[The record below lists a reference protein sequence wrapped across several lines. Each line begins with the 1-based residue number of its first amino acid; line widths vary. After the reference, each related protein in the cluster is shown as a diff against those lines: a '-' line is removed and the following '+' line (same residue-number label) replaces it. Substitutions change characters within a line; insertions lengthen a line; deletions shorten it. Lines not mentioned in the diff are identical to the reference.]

1 MKIYIKLPK
10 PMLSFPPSS
19 NCTILILIAVLK
31 SFIKTKIE

>member
-19 NCTILILIAVLK
+19 NCTILILIAVLISLLK
-31 SFIKTKIE
+31 NKIE